1 MTTIKLRVS
10 FESLAEAVVSLDLD
24 EKRRLL
30 ELLEDNLFQL
40 EEQTYEDD
48 ATTLAEM
55 QAVHAEYEAGEYQ
68 TLDQHLANRSTSS

>member
-1 MTTIKLRVS
+1 MTTIKLQVS
-10 FESLAEAVVSLDLD
+10 FESLAEAIVSLDLD

-30 ELLEDNLFQL
+30 ELLKDNLFQL

-48 ATTLAEM
+48 AATLAEM

-68 TLDQHLANRSTSS
+68 TLDQYLANRSTSS